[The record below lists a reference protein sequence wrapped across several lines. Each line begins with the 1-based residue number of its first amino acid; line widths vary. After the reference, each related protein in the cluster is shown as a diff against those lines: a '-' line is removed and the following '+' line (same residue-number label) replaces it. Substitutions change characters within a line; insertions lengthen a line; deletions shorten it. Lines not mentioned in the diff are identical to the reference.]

1 VPCNQGFTALLQ
13 NERKSNSFFRQNPI
27 PTKNEF
33 VKNAGYYSKDI
44 EFREVVAWREL
55 TFFVDVWIMS

>member
-44 EFREVVAWREL
+44 EFREVVA
-55 TFFVDVWIMS
+55 